1 MEEIRIPESE
11 LEIMKVLWERS
22 PQTLP
27 EIVGNVR
34 RVMPWEAVTV
44 KTLLGRLVKKQFV
57 RRSGSRRN
65 YLYEPLVE
73 RAAVLKSSVRRFMD
87 TMFDGAPGAMLSFF
101 VRSGELSPEEIE
113 ELERTIEELKHE

>member
-57 RRSGSRRN
+57 RRSGNRRS
-65 YLYEPLVE
+65 YLYEPLIE

>member
-1 MEEIRIPESE
+1 MEEMRIPESE
-11 LEIMKVLWERS
+11 LEIMKVLWVHS

-27 EIVGNVR
+27 EIVRNVQ

-44 KTLLGRLVKKQFV
+44 KTLLGRLVKKEAV
-57 RRSGSRRN
+57 RRSGCRRN

-73 RAAVLKSSVRRFMD
+73 RTTVLKSSVRRFMD

-101 VRSGELSPEEIE
+101 IRNGALSQEEIE
-113 ELERTIEELKHE
+113 ELGRTIEEMKQ

>member
-27 EIVGNVR
+27 EIVRNVR

-44 KTLLGRLVKKQFV
+44 KTLLGRLVKKEFV

-101 VRSGELSPEEIE
+101 VRSGELSQEEIE

>member
-27 EIVGNVR
+27 EIVRNVR

-44 KTLLGRLVKKQFV
+44 KTLLGRLVKKEFV

-101 VRSGELSPEEIE
+101 VRSGELSQEEIA

>member
-11 LEIMKVLWERS
+11 LEIMKVLWEHS

-44 KTLLGRLVKKQFV
+44 KTLLGRLVKKEFV

-101 VRSGELSPEEIE
+101 VRSGELSQEEIA

>member
-73 RAAVLKSSVRRFMD
+73 RTAVLKSSVRRFMD

-101 VRSGELSPEEIE
+101 VRSGELSPEEIA

>member
-57 RRSGSRRN
+57 RRSGSRRS
-65 YLYEPLVE
+65 YLYEPLIE

-101 VRSGELSPEEIE
+101 VRSG
-113 ELERTIEELKHE
+113 

>member
-44 KTLLGRLVKKQFV
+44 KTLLGRLVKKEFV

-101 VRSGELSPEEIE
+101 VRSGELSQEEIE

>member
-57 RRSGSRRN
+57 RRSG
-65 YLYEPLVE
+65 
-73 RAAVLKSSVRRFMD
+73 VL
-87 TMFDGAPGAMLSFF
+87 PC
-101 VRSGELSPEEIE
+101 
-113 ELERTIEELKHE
+113 